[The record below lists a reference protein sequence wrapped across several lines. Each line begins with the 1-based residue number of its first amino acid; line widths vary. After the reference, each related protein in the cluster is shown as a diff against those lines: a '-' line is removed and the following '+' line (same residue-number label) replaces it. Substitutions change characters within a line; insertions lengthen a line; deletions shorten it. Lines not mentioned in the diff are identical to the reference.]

1 MRHNQCFDYIFV
13 INKSKLFNLLLIPL
27 QKHIDNKDIFPLLLK
42 KYLKERTKI
51 NTQRKIDQ
59 KNHLFTI
66 LELSKSRKSVNCLEK
81 YKKNIPSDE

>member
-51 NTQRKIDQ
+51 ILRERSIKRITY
-59 KNHLFTI
+59 TI

>member
-1 MRHNQCFDYIFV
+1 M
-13 INKSKLFNLLLIPL
+13 NKN
-27 QKHIDNKDIFPLLLK
+27 
-42 KYLKERTKI
+42 
-51 NTQRKIDQ
+51 NTRRKIDQ